1 MFNAQ
6 ARNPKHNLLLLL
18 YIQCIQFTAPIGN
31 LDLRNCNLLSVT
43 VSYIAQNN
51 FIYFQLMNLQPDIL
65 PQYRQVT
72 GNAAF

>member
-1 MFNAQ
+1 M
-6 ARNPKHNLLLLL
+6 
-18 YIQCIQFTAPIGN
+18 
-31 LDLRNCNLLSVT
+31 T

-72 GNAAF
+72 GNAAFQPDTDIKQRHASPVLIIDNNNIAFSTSKQSSALRL